1 MPRQK
6 QYNEQEV
13 VEKAMLLF
21 WENGYGSTSVRMLEK
36 KMGINQFSI
45 YASFGSKQNLFL
57 ESLKCYREKM
67 NEIIKVLETS
77 KTGLSAIKDYFFNFL
92 KFSKSDNQ
100 CRGCLA
106 TNTFNELMLKS
117 EPVLFNELIKFTEE
131 IKRLFIKILSCDLN
145 KSEETLDRQANYLLS
160 SILGLSVSSKIL
172 SEQQLNDYI
181 NTVFEQ
187 L

>member
-1 MPRQK
+1 MSRQK
-6 QYNEQEV
+6 KYNEQEV

-21 WENGYGSTSVRMLEK
+21 WQNGYESTSVRMLEK

-45 YASFGSKQNLFL
+45 YSSFGSKQNLFL
-57 ESLKCYREKM
+57 ESLKCYRAQM
-67 NEIIKVLETS
+67 NDIIEVLEKS
-77 KTGLSAIKDYFFNFL
+77 ENSLAAIKNYFLNFL

-100 CRGCLA
+100 CRGCLV
-106 TNTFNELMLKS
+106 TNTFNEIILKS

-131 IKRLFIKILSCDLN
+131 IKRLFTKILSRDLN
-145 KSEETLDRQANYLLS
+145 KSEEIIERQANYLLA

>member
-21 WENGYGSTSVRMLEK
+21 WENGYESTSVRMLEK

-45 YASFGSKQNLFL
+45 YSSFGSKQNLFL

-67 NEIIKVLETS
+67 NEIIKILETS
-77 KTGLSAIKDYFFNFL
+77 KTGLPAIKEYFFNFL
-92 KFSKSDNQ
+92 KFSKIDNQ
-100 CRGCLA
+100 CRGCLV

-117 EPVLFNELIKFTEE
+117 EPILFHELIKFTEE
-131 IKRLFIKILSCDLN
+131 IKRLFTEILSRDLN
-145 KSEETLDRQANYLLS
+145 KSKETIERQANYLLS

-172 SEQQLNDYI
+172 TEQQLNDYI

>member
-1 MPRQK
+1 MSRQK

-13 VEKAMLLF
+13 VEKAMYLF
-21 WENGYGSTSVRMLEK
+21 WQNGYESTSVRMLEK

-67 NEIIKVLETS
+67 NEIIEVLEKS
-77 KTGLSAIKDYFFNFL
+77 ENGLSAIKSYFFSFL
-92 KFSKSDNQ
+92 KFSKSDHQ
-100 CRGCLA
+100 FMGCLV
-106 TNTFNELMLKS
+106 TNTFNESILKS
-117 EPVLFNELIKFTEE
+117 DPILFNELTKFTEE
-131 IKRLFIKILSCDLN
+131 IKSLFVNILSRDIN
-145 KSEETLDRQANYLLS
+145 KSEVTVERQANYLLA